1 MYTSFLINAVN
12 NLKKL
17 MPETNS
23 WTQWGMGSGSTWNF
37 GLGEDLS
44 FLFPGAW
51 QLSWEESWSGLWV
64 VPAVSPAFPPVL
76 VWLRK
81 MACTPLG
88 RAHPSLSVLNK
99 CQVLIACII
108 TVNCTQTQQGPC
120 PYCIHQ
126 SAQKLTS
133 FNLHV
138 CKSSLHTWHKP
149 KEAAAKWESASSYRD
164 RTKAK
169 GVTLHQFRSDIQK
182 KFFTERVCKHWNGLA
197 REVVESWTTWR
208 CSRNY
213 RMWHLVSLSTRHG
226 GVQSQV
232 KTDLGGLFQS

>member
-149 KEAAAKWESASSYRD
+149 KEAAAKWESASSLQRQD
-164 RTKAK
+164 KSK
-169 GVTLHQFRSDIQK
+169 GSHTTPVQVRHPEEIFHWKGLQALEWTGQGGGRVLNHLEVFK
-182 KFFTERVCKHWNGLA
+182 KLQDVA
-197 REVVESWTTWR
+197 
-208 CSRNY
+208 
-213 RMWHLVSLSTRHG
+213 LS
-226 GVQSQV
+226 VIV
-232 KTDLGGLFQS
+232 Y